1 MATTIQ
7 MATMPSPAA
16 VARPRVPTRAATA
29 RARAGA
35 RTAGA
40 LTVSPKRA
48 FPSCV
53 SAGVTPGS
61 SARDARSPGR
71 APPLIRRAGVRTRAL
86 ETQTEEE
93 LDENFKPNELG
104 FKDIVSLWITQILQ
118 TYGDEESKDGAPVC
132 EGSVDDLVGGPIF
145 LALYP
150 YFLKYGGVFK
160 LAFGPKVFMV
170 LSDPVIVRE
179 VLKEKPFAFSKGVL
193 AEILEPIMGQGL
205 IPAPYAV
212 WKNRRRQLVPGF
224 HKAWLDHMVGLFGD
238 CSTELTRNLDE
249 EIAAGG
255 GVATVDMEER
265 FCSVSLDII
274 GLAVF
279 NYDFGS
285 TTRESPI
292 IKAVY
297 TCLQEA
303 AHRSTFYFPY
313 WNIPF
318 MTDIVPRQREFKA
331 NMNLINETLN
341 GLIAKAQKFEGTED
355 LEELQNRDYSK
366 VNDPSLLR
374 FLVDIRGADVT
385 DSQLRDDLMTML
397 IAGHET
403 TAAVLTW
410 CLFCLAQDP
419 ALMTEVRA
427 EIDEV
432 LGPARQEARAPTY
445 EEITKLELTRLCLA
459 EALRLYPEPPILIRR
474 CLEDVPLPR
483 GAGESEVTLIKGM
496 DVFISVWNLHRHPD
510 CWEEPLKFDP
520 KRFKRPF
527 QNPGVKDW
535 AGYDPT
541 LLSPNAL
548 YPNEVAS
555 DFAFIPF
562 GAGARKC
569 IGDQFAMLEATSCLS
584 MTLQRYE
591 FELDKDA
598 ADVGMEMG
606 ATIHTAGGLPMKV
619 RRRPAAASAR

>member
-1 MATTIQ
+1 MATSIR
-7 MATMPSPAA
+7 MATPFAPAA
-16 VARPRVPTRAATA
+16 VARPRVTTRAPAA
-29 RARAGA
+29 RAHAGASPRAGA
-35 RTAGA
+35 LA
-40 LTVSPKRA
+40 VSPKRA
-48 FPSCV
+48 CPPGNS
-53 SAGVTPGS
+53 SGVTLGS
-61 SARDARSPGR
+61 SARDARSRGV
-71 APPLIRRAGVRTRAL
+71 APPRSRRATVRPRAL

-93 LDENFKPNELG
+93 LDDNFKPNELG
-104 FKDIVSLWITQILQ
+104 IKDIISLWITQILQ

-238 CSTELTRNLDE
+238 CSAELTRNLDK
-249 EIAAGG
+249 EIAKGG

-331 NMNLINETLN
+331 NMRLINETLN

-410 CLFCLAQDP
+410 CLFCLVQDP
-419 ALMTEVRA
+419 KLLDEVRQ
-427 EIDEV
+427 EIDLV
-432 LGPARQEARAPTY
+432 LGPAREEARAPTY
-445 EEITKLELTRLCLA
+445 EEITRLELTRLCLA

-483 GAGESEVTLIKGM
+483 GAGDADVTLIKGM

-527 QNPGVKDW
+527 QNPGVKNW
-535 AGYDPT
+535 AGYNPE

-555 DFAFIPF
+555 DYAFIPF

-569 IGDQFAMLEATSCLS
+569 IGDQFAMLEATSCLA
-584 MTLQRYE
+584 MTLQRYD
-591 FELDKDA
+591 FELDKNA

-619 RRRPAAASAR
+619 TRRGAEA

>member
-1 MATTIQ
+1 MAAAMIRLGAMTATTPRPAVIRPR
-7 MATMPSPAA
+7 ATACRGSNPDALVRLATVKGSTTRKTAWMMNNASTPSSRGASLRRAA
-16 VARPRVPTRAATA
+16 VGMPQP
-29 RARAGA
+29 
-35 RTAGA
+35 
-40 LTVSPKRA
+40 
-48 FPSCV
+48 PS
-53 SAGVTPGS
+53 
-61 SARDARSPGR
+61 
-71 APPLIRRAGVRTRAL
+71 
-86 ETQTEEE
+86 TEE
-93 LDENFKPNELG
+93 DIDDDFVPSQLG
-104 FKDIVSLWITQILQ
+104 IKDIISLWITQILQ

-170 LSDPVIVRE
+170 LSDPVVVRE

-238 CSTELTRNLDE
+238 CSAQLVKNLDA
-249 EIAAGG
+249 EIAKNPNGSAI
-255 GVATVDMEER
+255 VDMEER

-313 WNIPF
+313 WNLPLA
-318 MTDIVPRQREFKA
+318 DVLVPRQREFKN

-341 GLIAKAQKFEGTED
+341 GLIKKAQAFEGTED

-366 VNDPSLLR
+366 VKDPSLLR

-410 CLFCLAQDP
+410 CLYCLAQDRD
-419 ALMTEVRA
+419 LMAKVVA
-427 EIDEV
+427 EIDDV
-432 LGPARQEARAPTY
+432 MGPQNDGETPTAPNY
-445 EEITKLELTRLCLA
+445 EQIQKMELVRLCLA

-474 CLEDVPLPR
+474 CLEDVPLPK
-483 GAGESEVTLIKGM
+483 GAGDANVTLIKGM

-520 KRFKRPF
+520 TRFKRPF

-535 AGYDPT
+535 AGYNPD
-541 LLSPNAL
+541 LISGL
-548 YPNEVAS
+548 YPNEVTS

-569 IGDQFAMLEATSCLS
+569 IGDQFAMLEATSCLA
-584 MTLQRYE
+584 MTLRRYD
-591 FELDKDA
+591 FEMTKDA
-598 ADVGMEMG
+598 SDVGMEMG
-606 ATIHTAGGLPMKV
+606 ATIHTAGGS
-619 RRRPAAASAR
+619 R